1 LRTLG
6 KSPAFAFAAIA
17 TISLAIAATTTMF
30 SAVHA
35 VMLRPLPF
43 SEPERLV
50 RVWDTNA
57 RRNIPFF

>member
-1 LRTLG
+1 
-6 KSPAFAFAAIA
+6 
-17 TISLAIAATTTMF
+17 MF
-30 SAVHA
+30 S